1 MKQNLFL
8 KYFFFSP
15 NRSDLDIVL
24 RQLINQEPYL
34 LTKDVIP
41 QVRELLEKM
50 QTKLKEPIK
59 NKFYLYKT
67 LQTHILPLT
76 NVDFDRSGQR

>member
-1 MKQNLFL
+1 
-8 KYFFFSP
+8 
-15 NRSDLDIVL
+15 V

-34 LTKDVIP
+34 ISKDVIP
-41 QVRELLEKM
+41 QIRELLEKM
-50 QTKLKEPIK
+50 QIRLKEPIK
-59 NKFYLYKT
+59 HKFYLYKT